1 MGGRIRMYNVE
12 FGDAFLLYGDGEN
25 LLVDLGS
32 IQDSFCFDPVRD
44 SIREECVNGRLS
56 LLLTHFHRDHWS
68 GLHDQRKGH
77 QLPHL
82 NMVYLP
88 DIFQMRY
95 YAQLDVIMKSL
106 LGDFLES
113 VVLRQK
119 PRFSLADLLREVL
132 PGLPKGRICL
142 LCSGEVF
149 EMGGRRYE
157 VLWPRLDRETVVG
170 KRNKALAAFL
180 ERLEGK
186 LAAGGAESRLWDTLE
201 AMANALLRDFA
212 LVLEGEISTVIRAER
227 RTYEDLY
234 EKARRLSEIL
244 AENLRWDEGEFRRK
258 VQYYAERLAKDWNQ
272 VSLVF
277 QERIEA
283 RGEACENIGV
293 LMTGDITKSILT
305 KLANGKLGAPR
316 LRESYAV
323 IKAPHHG
330 TEAHFCAILPR
341 CRYVCISN
349 GEGNHR
355 YKKITEQYEHVYGCL
370 GKKTDI
376 RCTNP
381 RCEFL
386 ETKGHCPYFHTR
398 PIEDFYDICW

>member
-1 MGGRIRMYNVE
+1 MRMYNVE
-12 FGDAFLLYGDGEN
+12 FGDAFLLYGNGEN

-32 IQDSFCFDPVRD
+32 MQNSFCFDSVRD
-44 SIREECVNGRLS
+44 SIRGDCVNGKLS
-56 LLLTHFHRDHWS
+56 LLLTHFHKDHWS
-68 GLHDQRKGH
+68 GLHNQRKGH
-77 QLPHL
+77 QLPDL

-88 DIFQMRY
+88 DIFRMRY
-95 YAQLDVIMKSL
+95 YTQLDVIMKSL

-113 VVLRQK
+113 VVLQQK

-132 PGLPKGRICL
+132 PGLPMKRIRL
-142 LCSGEVF
+142 LSSGEVF
-149 EMGGRRYE
+149 EMGGRCYE
-157 VLWPRLDRETVVG
+157 VLWPRFDKETVVG

-186 LAAGGAESRLWDTLE
+186 LAADGAENRLWDTLE

-212 LVLEGEISTVIRAER
+212 ILLEQQLSPIIQAEQ

-234 EKARRLSEIL
+234 DQAQKLSEIL
-244 AENLRWDEGEFRRK
+244 AEDLQWDEGEFRGK
-258 VQYYAERLAKDWNQ
+258 VQYYAERLNKDWNR
-272 VSLVF
+272 VSVVF
-277 QERIEA
+277 QDRIE
-283 RGEACENIGV
+283 GEECENIGV

-305 KLANGKLGAPR
+305 KLENGKLGTPKFH
-316 LRESYAV
+316 ESYAV

-330 TEAHFCAILPR
+330 TESHFCAILPS
-341 CRYVCISN
+341 CRYFCISN
-349 GEGNHR
+349 GEGNR
-355 YKKITEQYEHVYGCL
+355 GYNKITEQYEHVYGGL

-381 RCEFL
+381 RCAFL
-386 ETKGHCPYFHTR
+386 ETKKYCPYFDTR